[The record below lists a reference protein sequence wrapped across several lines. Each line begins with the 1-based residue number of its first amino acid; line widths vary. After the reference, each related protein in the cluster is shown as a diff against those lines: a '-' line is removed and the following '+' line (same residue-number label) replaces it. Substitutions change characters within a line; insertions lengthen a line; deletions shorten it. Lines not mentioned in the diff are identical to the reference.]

1 MEPLE
6 PVVDHPDPR
15 QPVHEWDLDAG
26 HWLDALLLALFHE
39 DVQGEDDQVPELP
52 EDPQLAPDVR
62 EEVKGKVVVRQV
74 QSGRVQ
80 GGGVHVVGARF
91 GVRPFMSFNLLKL
104 TTFVFVFV

>member
-1 MEPLE
+1 M
-6 PVVDHPDPR
+6 
-15 QPVHEWDLDAG
+15 
-26 HWLDALLLALFHE
+26 
-39 DVQGEDDQVPELP
+39 PELP

-91 GVRPFMSFNLLKL
+91 GVRPFTWFNLLRL
-104 TTFVFVFV
+104 TTFVFLFV